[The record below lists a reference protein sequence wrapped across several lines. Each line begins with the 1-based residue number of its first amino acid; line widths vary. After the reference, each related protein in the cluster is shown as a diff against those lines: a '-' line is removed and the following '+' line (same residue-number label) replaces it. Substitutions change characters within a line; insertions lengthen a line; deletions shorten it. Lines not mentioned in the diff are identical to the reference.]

1 MDRAELLRRFDVRE
15 VAKINP
21 DATTRI
27 EIIAMPR
34 SDNLRGIARL
44 PRARH
49 GDRQVPGG
57 DVLGR
62 SWDDA
67 GELTRRQ
74 AAGAKAGARCGGR
87 RGRAMSAA
95 AAERRLSLWKILRRA
110 YPWSRTTGEIMAV
123 VGVYQ
128 LYSEFAYG
136 GKDRLHD
143 DLVNL
148 EREKKVTRTGRP
160 ARWTAV

>member
-1 MDRAELLRRFDVRE
+1 
-15 VAKINP
+15 
-21 DATTRI
+21 
-27 EIIAMPR
+27 
-34 SDNLRGIARL
+34 
-44 PRARH
+44 
-49 GDRQVPGG
+49 
-57 DVLGR
+57 
-62 SWDDA
+62 
-67 GELTRRQ
+67 
-74 AAGAKAGARCGGR
+74 
-87 RGRAMSAA
+87 MSAA

-110 YPWSRTTGEIMAV
+110 YPGSRTTGEIMAV